1 MSKPDKKRAKKR
13 VITPALRKL
22 INMNTLKE
30 PDFLYRACGH
40 YLASWPNNMS
50 AKKVVERLSKGS
62 NKGIDHWQPFE
73 DYPPEWVGE
82 MIEDMA
88 DTLERYYIED
98 TEAFRGVMAYNR
110 FLS

>member
-1 MSKPDKKRAKKR
+1 MSKAKKK
-13 VITPALRKL
+13 VKQGAATPTLKKL

-40 YLASWPNNMS
+40 YLSCWPNNMS

-73 DYPPEWVGE
+73 DYPPESVAE
-82 MIEDMA
+82 LIEDMA
-88 DTLERYYIED
+88 HVLERYYIED
-98 TEAFRGVMAYNR
+98 TEALRSVMAYNR
-110 FLS
+110 FLN